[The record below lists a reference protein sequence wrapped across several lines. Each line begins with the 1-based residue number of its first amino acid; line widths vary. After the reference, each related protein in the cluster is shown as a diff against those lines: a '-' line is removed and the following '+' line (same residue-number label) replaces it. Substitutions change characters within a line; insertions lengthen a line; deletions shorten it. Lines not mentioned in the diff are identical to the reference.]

1 MSVRAE
7 LGESSIVEVESAAER
22 SRLAADVLRTL
33 PEWFGIEDATRAYV
47 DAVAGLQTFAAEDG
61 AGFLSLKLHDARAA
75 EIHVMGVRPDRHRDG
90 VGRRLVRT
98 AEAWCAQNGV
108 DYLQVKTLAATN
120 PSEHYARTR
129 AFYEA
134 MGFVPLEIFPDLW
147 DAHNPALLLVKKVE
161 RGFSVFPLHGIP
173 ELREGDDLAAHI
185 LERVELRDLDVV
197 VVAQKAISKV
207 EGRVVRIDDAEPSQQ
222 ALEIAGDE
230 GDPRRIEWILRES
243 QRVVRVRAP
252 LVICQTKHG
261 FICASAGVDQ
271 SNTPEEG
278 TLVLLPVDPDGSAA
292 ELRRTLAERTGREV
306 GVLVTDSFGRP
317 WRQGTTDV
325 AIGAAGIE
333 VLQELTG
340 ARDPIGYE
348 LKATVIAV
356 ADELAGAAQ
365 LVSGKLDRVP
375 VSIVRGLDLRGS
387 GRATEIPIP
396 PERDLFG

>member
-1 MSVRAE
+1 VT
-7 LGESSIVEVESAAER
+7 IVEVENPTER
-22 SRLAADVLRTL
+22 SRVAESVLRAL
-33 PEWFGIEDATRAYV
+33 PEWFGIEEATRTYI
-47 DAVAGLQTFAAEDG
+47 DDVAQLRTFATDDG
-61 AGFLSLKLHDARAA
+61 TGFLSLKLHGPRAA

-90 VGRRLVRT
+90 IGRQLVRT
-98 AEAWCAQNGV
+98 AESWCAANGV
-108 DYLQVKTLAATN
+108 EYLQVKTLAATR
-120 PSEHYARTR
+120 PSEHYERTR
-129 AFYEA
+129 RFYEA
-134 MGFVPLEIFPDLW
+134 VGFVPLEVFPDLW
-147 DAHNPALLLVKKVE
+147 DEANPALLLVKKVE
-161 RGFSVFPLHGIP
+161 RGFGVFPVHGIP

-185 LERVELRDLDVV
+185 VERARLEDGDVV
-197 VVAQKAISKV
+197 VVAQKAISKI
-207 EGRVVRIDDAEPSQQ
+207 EGRVVRLGDVEPSER
-222 ALEIAGDE
+222 AIEIAGDD
-230 GDPRRIEWILRES
+230 GDPQRVEWILREA

-252 LVICQTKHG
+252 LVICQTRHG

-271 SNTPEEG
+271 SNTPAEG

-292 ELRRTLAERTGREV
+292 QLRATLKERTGRDV

-333 VLQELTG
+333 VLRELTG

-375 VSIVRGLDLRGS
+375 VSIVRGLDIRGS
-387 GRATEIPIP
+387 GRATDIPIP